1 MKRLICLLFVMM
13 MVSTAFG
20 REYKKS
26 RHFKKP
32 HMDEEIE
39 IYETEGGDEYAD
51 EYVDEEI
58 NIGPREEKI
67 VFRFLKETEP
77 DKIVELKKLRAR
89 EPFEYK
95 EALQHILFEMKEM
108 EELKGSDPKLFDQF
122 MLRRKLERHSHKLA
136 EKIRHTRSKE
146 KRAHLEEELKAV
158 LTKLFPLRCLEIERE
173 INNLSRELKKAQM
186 LLEKKKKFKDKVIER
201 RFRELTGA
209 EDALAW

>member
-1 MKRLICLLFVMM
+1 MFVT
-13 MVSTAFG
+13 SAFG

-32 HMDEEIE
+32 HIHEEIE
-39 IYETEGGDEYAD
+39 IYETEGYEEPGYEGDEG
-51 EYVDEEI
+51 EYDDEEI

-67 VFRFLKETEP
+67 VFKFLKETEP
-77 DKIVELKKLRAR
+77 DRIVELKKLRAK

-95 EALQHILFEMKEM
+95 DAISHIYFEMKKM
-108 EELKGSDPKLFDQF
+108 EELKRKDPKLFEQF
-122 MLRRKLERHSHKLA
+122 MVRRKLEHQSHKLA
-136 EKIRHTRSKE
+136 EKIRHLRSKE

-158 LTKLFPLRCLEIERE
+158 LTKLFPLRCLELERE
-173 INNLSRELKKAQM
+173 INHLSRELKKAKM